1 MSISKDNEKQ
11 DDEQP
16 QAAVDLEVALK
27 QMKDDGMPPTGF
39 HMMFFSEDFKTTD
52 DCPMNQL
59 LRKVGYTYD
68 FHDTIK
74 RQVFQMPKSTIIT
87 YEFAWLGGFDGI
99 QSTLE
104 TIDNL
109 LKAQFDKMVEDKVL
123 RQFPQA
129 RVSFLTN
136 QEPLD
141 VETEDAD
148 NDLF

>member
-39 HMMFFSEDFKTTD
+39 HMMFFSEDFKMSD

-59 LRKVGYTYD
+59 LRKIGYTYD

-104 TIDNL
+104 TIDTL
-109 LKAQFDKMVEDKVL
+109 LKGQFDKMVEDKVL

-136 QEPLD
+136 EAPL
-141 VETEDAD
+141 ETEDED

>member
-1 MSISKDNEKQ
+1 MTINNDNEKQ

-27 QMKDDGMPPTGF
+27 QMNDDGMPPTGF
-39 HMMFFSEDFKTTD
+39 HMMFFSEDFKMSD

-59 LRKVGYTYD
+59 LRKIGYTYD

-74 RQVFQMPKSTIIT
+74 RQVSQMPKSTIIT

-104 TIDNL
+104 TIDTL
-109 LKAQFDKMVEDKVL
+109 LKGQFDKMVEDKVL
-123 RQFPQA
+123 RKFPQA

-136 QEPLD
+136 ETPL
-141 VETEDAD
+141 ETEDED

>member
-1 MSISKDNEKQ
+1 MSISKDNEQ
-11 DDEQP
+11 NDEQP

-59 LRKVGYTYD
+59 LRKIGYTYD

-104 TIDNL
+104 SIDTL
-109 LKAQFDKMVEDKVL
+109 LKGQFDKMVEDKVL

-136 QEPLD
+136 ETPLE
-141 VETEDAD
+141 VETEDED

>member
-1 MSISKDNEKQ
+1 MSISKDNEKH

-39 HMMFFSEDFKTTD
+39 HMMFFSEDFKMTD

-104 TIDNL
+104 TIDTL
-109 LKAQFDKMVEDKVL
+109 LKAQFDKMVEDKVI

-136 QEPLD
+136 DATLQ
-141 VETEDAD
+141 TEDED

>member
-1 MSISKDNEKQ
+1 MTISKDNEKQ

-39 HMMFFSEDFKTTD
+39 HMMFFSEDFKMSD

-59 LRKVGYTYD
+59 LRKIGYTYD

-104 TIDNL
+104 TIDTL
-109 LKAQFDKMVEDKVL
+109 LKGQFDKMVEDKVL

-136 QEPLD
+136 EAPL
-141 VETEDAD
+141 ETEDED

>member
-1 MSISKDNEKQ
+1 MSISKDNEQ
-11 DDEQP
+11 NDEQP

-59 LRKVGYTYD
+59 LRKIGYTYD

-87 YEFAWLGGFDGI
+87 YEFAWLGGFDDI

-104 TIDNL
+104 SIDTL
-109 LKAQFDKMVEDKVL
+109 LKGQFDKMVEDKVL

>member
-1 MSISKDNEKQ
+1 MSISKDNETP

-16 QAAVDLEVALK
+16 QAGVDLEIALK

-39 HMMFFSEDFKTTD
+39 HMMFFSEDFKMSD

-59 LRKVGYTYD
+59 LRKIGYTYD

-104 TIDNL
+104 TIDTL
-109 LKAQFDKMVEDKVL
+109 LKGQFDKMVEDKVL

-129 RVSFLTN
+129 RVSFLTDN
-136 QEPLD
+136 ATLQTGDE
-141 VETEDAD
+141 D